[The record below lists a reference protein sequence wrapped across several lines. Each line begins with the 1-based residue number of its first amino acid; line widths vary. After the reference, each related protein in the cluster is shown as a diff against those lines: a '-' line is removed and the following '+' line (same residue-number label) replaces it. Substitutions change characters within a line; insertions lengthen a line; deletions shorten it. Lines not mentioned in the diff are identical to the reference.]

1 MKSEEVK
8 NALKAIAGARVV
20 VLGDLCLDENIIGR
34 GDAVA
39 KEAPVIALSGER
51 RVFAPGQASNVAAN
65 CAALGAETYII
76 GTVGADEAGERL
88 IAILSEPGVN
98 TDGVVIDSGRPTT
111 HKIKIV
117 GREPQRL
124 EQHLLHVYWHSE
136 EPQSPQILAAVYD
149 KYTETVEGSGAAILS
164 DYGYGI
170 VSEENHVKRAVET
183 AGGAGARTVLNTRGT
198 LPLGAGLDAVVA
210 NAEEIAEVVP
220 SAASGPEALIDA
232 IPDAADAVGC
242 ASMIVTAGRDG
253 MYVWPVGGAAA
264 YLPALAET
272 VVDIT
277 GAGDT
282 VTAAVGCAL
291 AAGLDVR
298 TAAGLANAAA
308 AVAVGKEGTS
318 TAEEEEVIEF
328 VERSI
333 RG

>member
-1 MKSEEVK
+1 M
-8 NALKAIAGARVV
+8 KAIAGARVV

-34 GDAVA
+34 GGAVA
-39 KEAPVIALSGER
+39 KEAPVIALTGER

-65 CAALGAETYII
+65 CAALGAATHII

-88 IAILSEPGVN
+88 IAILTGLGVN
-98 TDGVVIDSGRPTT
+98 TDGVVEDSGRPTT

-124 EQHLLHVYWHSE
+124 DQHLLHVYWHSQKPE
-136 EPQSPQILAAVYD
+136 IPGEVYR
-149 KYTETVEGSGAAILS
+149 KYAETVEGCGAAILS

-170 VSEENHVKRAVET
+170 VSEENHIKKAAEIAR
-183 AGGAGARTVLNTRGT
+183 GAGVRTVLNTRGE
-198 LPLGAGLDAVVA
+198 LPRGAGLDAVVA

-220 SAASGPEALIDA
+220 SAANGPEALIDA
-232 IPDAADAVGC
+232 IPDAAEAVGC
-242 ASMIVTAGRDG
+242 ASLVVTAGSEG
-253 MYVWPVGGAAA
+253 MCVWPFGGAVAQ
-264 YLPALAET
+264 LPALAGA

-291 AAGLDVR
+291 AAGLGLE

-308 AVAVGKEGTS
+308 AVVVGKEGTS
-318 TAEEEEVIEF
+318 TAGVEEIIGLF
-328 VERSI
+328 KRPI

>member
-1 MKSEEVK
+1 
-8 NALKAIAGARVV
+8 
-20 VLGDLCLDENIIGR
+20 
-34 GDAVA
+34 
-39 KEAPVIALSGER
+39 
-51 RVFAPGQASNVAAN
+51 
-65 CAALGAETYII
+65 
-76 GTVGADEAGERL
+76 
-88 IAILSEPGVN
+88 
-98 TDGVVIDSGRPTT
+98 
-111 HKIKIV
+111 
-117 GREPQRL
+117 L

-136 EPQSPQILAAVYD
+136 EPQSPGMLAAVYD
-149 KYTETVEGSGAAILS
+149 KYTETVEGSGAVVLS

-170 VSEENHVKRAVET
+170 VSEEAQVKRAVET
-183 AGGAGARTVLNTRGT
+183 ADGAGARTVLNTRGT

-210 NAEEIAEVVP
+210 NAEEIAEVVA

-253 MYVWPVGGAAA
+253 MYVWPVDGAAA
-264 YLPALAET
+264 YLSTLAET

-291 AAGLDVR
+291 AAGLDVG

-318 TAEEEEVIEF
+318 TAAAEEVIVF

-333 RG
+333 RR